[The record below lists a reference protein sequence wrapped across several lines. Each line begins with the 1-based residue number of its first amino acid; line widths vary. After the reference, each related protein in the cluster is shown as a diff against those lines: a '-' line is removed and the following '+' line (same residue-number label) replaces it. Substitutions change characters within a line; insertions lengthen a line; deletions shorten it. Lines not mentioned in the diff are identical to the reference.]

1 MSDLLLSLSRWLE
14 RNSPPLRDV
23 VWLILR
29 LYVANVFFKSGLTKI
44 DDWSTTLFLFT
55 EEYHVPLLPP
65 VLAAVMGTAGE
76 LGLSALLVLGLAGRF
91 SACGLFILN
100 IVAVISY
107 PAVREDAA
115 LLASHTHWGLMLAV
129 LAASGPGRLA
139 LDAALLRILARRHQ
153 NNFPQQG

>member
-55 EEYHVPLLPP
+55 EEKNNT
-65 VLAAVMGTAGE
+65 AAQ
-76 LGLSALLVLGLAGRF
+76 
-91 SACGLFILN
+91 
-100 IVAVISY
+100 
-107 PAVREDAA
+107 
-115 LLASHTHWGLMLAV
+115 
-129 LAASGPGRLA
+129 
-139 LDAALLRILARRHQ
+139 RILTDQRRPGVTFLPQKLQIQIRRQIKMPGQHQ
-153 NNFPQQG
+153 QQHDEKY

>member
-65 VLAAVMGTAGE
+65 ALAAVMGTAGE

-91 SACGLFILN
+91 SACRPATALIANRLEAFITL
-100 IVAVISY
+100 IS
-107 PAVREDAA
+107 
-115 LLASHTHWGLMLAV
+115 LLSV
-129 LAASGPGRLA
+129 V
-139 LDAALLRILARRHQ
+139 
-153 NNFPQQG
+153 